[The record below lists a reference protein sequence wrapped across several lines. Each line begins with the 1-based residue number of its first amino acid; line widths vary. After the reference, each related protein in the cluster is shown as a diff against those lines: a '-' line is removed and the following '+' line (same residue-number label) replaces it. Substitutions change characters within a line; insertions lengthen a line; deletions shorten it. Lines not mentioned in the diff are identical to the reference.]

1 MKIKASVSIK
11 VNFSDNMS
19 VDEGQQMAIDTLIE
33 SLEDWLIEGG
43 VPPII
48 EIEYIMPDT
57 TDEDRMY
64 LN

>member
-1 MKIKASVSIK
+1 MSI
-11 VNFSDNMS
+11 
-19 VDEGQQMAIDTLIE
+19 DEGQQMAIDTLIE